1 MLKKFKSNKG
11 EGYVDVVIM
20 CLVTMLVLSFI
31 ISVVPIFFTKLNLDN
46 YANELMRE
54 AELAGRV
61 GTETTSRLNRLN
73 EIKSVYPTVSW
84 SRTGN
89 IQLGTE
95 FTVTVSAQADFSFF
109 IFQNWKV
116 NLNSTATGVSEV
128 YRK

>member
-1 MLKKFKSNKG
+1 MLKKLKSNKG
-11 EGYVDVVIM
+11 EGYIDIIVM
-20 CLVTMLVLSFI
+20 CLVTIFVLSFI
-31 ISVVPIFFTKLNLDN
+31 ISVVPIFFTKLSLDN

-54 AELAGRV
+54 AEIAGCV
-61 GTETTSRLNRLN
+61 GTETTNRLNRLN
-73 EIKSVYPTVSW
+73 EVKGVYPTVSW

-95 FTVTVSAQADFSFF
+95 FTVTVSKQADFSFF

-116 NLNSTATGVSEV
+116 DLNSTATGVSEV